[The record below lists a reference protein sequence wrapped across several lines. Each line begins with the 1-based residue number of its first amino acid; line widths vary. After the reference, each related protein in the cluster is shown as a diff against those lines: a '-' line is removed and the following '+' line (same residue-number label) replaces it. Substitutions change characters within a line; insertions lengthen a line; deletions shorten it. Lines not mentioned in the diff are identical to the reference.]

1 MSNDA
6 KFLDGMR
13 VYTPSEKAPDFIV
26 ANFEIDGDAFV
37 GRGKVRGVLKRSK
50 GGKLY
55 AVEDDFKPKDAKPP
69 QHKPE
74 PPQDDGFVDDSI
86 PF

>member
-1 MSNDA
+1 MSTEA
-6 KFLDGMR
+6 KFLDGIR

-55 AVEDDFKPKDAKPP
+55 AVEDDYKPRGVG
-69 QHKPE
+69 PE
-74 PPQDDGFVDDSI
+74 PPKKEADDFQDRDI